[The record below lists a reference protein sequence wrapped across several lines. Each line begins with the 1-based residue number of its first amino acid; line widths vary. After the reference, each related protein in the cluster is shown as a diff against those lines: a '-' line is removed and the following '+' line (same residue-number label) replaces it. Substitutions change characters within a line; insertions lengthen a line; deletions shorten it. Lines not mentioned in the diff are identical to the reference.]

1 MTKRITAGKI
11 KHYELNLMIKDS
23 LKKHKEIIL
32 EEVSGQR
39 YIGDGLKGK
48 FKIEING
55 TPGNDLGAFMDGP
68 SIEVFGNGQDGI
80 GNTMNTG
87 KIVIHGDCGDILGY
101 SMRGGRIF
109 IKGDVG
115 YRAGI
120 HMKSFNEKRP
130 VLIIG
135 GSAGNFLGEYM
146 AGGIIIILGQKN
158 QKHPLYQ
165 RDIVGN
171 YVGTGMHGGIIY
183 IKEDIEEYKL
193 GKEVKKEKV
202 SNEDVTI
209 IKKHILD
216 FYRLFGID
224 KHDIEQEKFYKL
236 IPHSHR
242 PYGKL
247 YTY

>member
-158 QKHPLYQ
+158 QKL
-165 RDIVGN
+165 
-171 YVGTGMHGGIIY
+171 
-183 IKEDIEEYKL
+183 
-193 GKEVKKEKV
+193 
-202 SNEDVTI
+202 
-209 IKKHILD
+209 
-216 FYRLFGID
+216 
-224 KHDIEQEKFYKL
+224 
-236 IPHSHR
+236 
-242 PYGKL
+242 
-247 YTY
+247 